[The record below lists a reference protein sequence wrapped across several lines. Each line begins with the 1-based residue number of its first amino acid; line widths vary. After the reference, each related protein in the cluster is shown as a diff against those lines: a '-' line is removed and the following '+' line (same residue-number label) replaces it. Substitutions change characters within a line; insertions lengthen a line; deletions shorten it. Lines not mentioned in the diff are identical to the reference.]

1 MISLK
6 IQIFVGKGQSNIER
20 DIHVLLRSLQ
30 EKRELGSL
38 EYVCVYVSLLKWQQ
52 NAFLCIAIELETF
65 GIG

>member
-52 NAFLCIAIELETF
+52 NAFSTLR
-65 GIG
+65 